1 MSFLATKIRLG
12 IAAAA
17 LSLAALTTAASAEP
31 LKLGQLDCDVVPNSR
46 SNLIISSTAL
56 VDCSFNPTVGSP
68 TYYRG
73 ETGIGLGIDL
83 SVKTDDRFSFIV
95 LTAQS
100 AAPNYN
106 SYPLAGKYYGAE
118 ATVSLGAGLGAKVL
132 VGGSAK
138 QFSLA
143 PIGGQAT
150 RGTGIS
156 AGAGYLFLQAAR

>member
-1 MSFLATKIRLG
+1 MSNRTSKLRLG
-12 IAAAA
+12 IAAAT
-17 LSLAALTTAASAEP
+17 LAFTATTTAATADP

-56 VDCSFNPTVGSP
+56 VDCSFNPTVGNP

-83 SVKTDDRFSFIV
+83 SVKSEDRFSFIV

-100 AAPNYN
+100 AAPNYQT
-106 SYPLAGKYYGAE
+106 YPLAGKYYGAE
-118 ATVSLGAGLGAKVL
+118 ATVSVGAGVGAKVL

-156 AGAGYLFLQAAR
+156 AGAGYLFLQPAR